1 MARPKPG
8 ERTPGS
14 GRKPGTPNKITKI
27 MREEWLEAYE
37 QRGGVSFLLS
47 LEPEVFARGLL
58 RLIPNEVAASITG
71 DLTLRVIDRSDTRKD
86 DDGSTEL

>member
-14 GRKPGTPNKITKI
+14 GRKPGTPNKITKV

-37 QRGGVSFLLS
+37 RKGGVQFLMG
-47 LEPEVFARGLL
+47 LEDEVFARGLL
-58 RLIPNEVAASITG
+58 RLIPNEVAASVTG

-86 DDGSTEL
+86 DDGVA